1 MTKPSFTRI
10 FLLGSLLILPLL
22 ASAAPRQIKAEYE
35 ATRNGLPFATVTE
48 TYTQDNGR
56 YRVES
61 VTQGLGVYALFGKR
75 MQVSEGEVT
84 AEGLKPKH
92 FELRR
97 EDNPKKSLFADFDW
111 AASQLH
117 MKNKGKQTTV
127 PLQKGAQ
134 DLVSFVYQFM
144 FKQPAGND
152 FTLPVTTGKRLQTYH
167 YKVTERKVPIQVPA
181 GKFTT
186 LHLVN
191 AEATETEDEK
201 ELWLGAESYFLP
213 VRLIVHDDDG
223 GKIEQTLTSLHA
235 E

>member
-1 MTKPSFTRI
+1 MPKLIHCR
-10 FLLGSLLILPLL
+10 LLLCGLLLLPML
-22 ASAAPRQIKAEYE
+22 AAAAPKQIKAEYE

-48 TYTQDNGR
+48 TYTQSNGR

-75 MQVSEGEVT
+75 VQVSEGEVT
-84 AEGLKPKH
+84 ADGLKPQH

-97 EDNPKKSLFADFDW
+97 EDNPKKSLFTDFDW
-111 AASQLH
+111 AANQLR
-117 MKNKGKQTTV
+117 MKIKNKQTSV

-144 FKQPAGND
+144 FRQPTGSE
-152 FTLPVTTGKRLQTYH
+152 FKLPVTTGKTLQTYH
-167 YKVTERKVPIQVPA
+167 YKVTERKVPLQVPA

-186 LHLVN
+186 MHLVN
-191 AEATETEDEK
+191 AEATELEDEK

-213 VRLIVHDDDG
+213 VRLVMHDNDG
-223 GKIEQTLTSLHA
+223 GKIEQQLTSLHA

>member
-1 MTKPSFTRI
+1 MPRNN
-10 FLLGSLLILPLL
+10 LLRGLLFCYLAIL
-22 ASAAPRQIKAEYE
+22 AETATAAPKQIKLEYE
-35 ATRNGLPFATVTE
+35 ATRNGQPFATVSE
-48 TYTQDNGR
+48 TYTQNNGH
-56 YRVES
+56 YHVES

-75 MQVSEGEVT
+75 EQVSEGEVT
-84 AEGLKPKH
+84 ADGLKPRH

-97 EDNPKKSLFADFDW
+97 SDNPKKSLFTDFDW

-152 FTLPVTTGKRLQTYH
+152 FTLPVTTGKKLQTYH
-167 YKVTERKVPIQVPA
+167 YKVTERKVPVQVPA
-181 GKFTT
+181 GKFTAI
-186 LHLVN
+186 HLVN
-191 AEATETEDEK
+191 AEATELEDEK
-201 ELWLGAESYFLP
+201 ELWLGAESYYLP
-213 VRLIVHDDDG
+213 VRLIMHDDDG
-223 GKIEQTLTSLHA
+223 GKIEQVLTSLHA